1 MSIGTSIVLI
11 AVGAVLRW
19 ATTITWHA
27 STVNWRLVGDIL
39 MVVGVIGLIISLI
52 WLGTASRRSGGGTT
66 MVVDRTPVD

>member
-27 STVNWRLVGDIL
+27 NTVNWKLVGDIL
-39 MVVGVIGLIISLI
+39 MVVGVIGLIVSLI
-52 WLGTASRRSGGGTT
+52 WMGTASRRGRGTT
-66 MVVDRTPVD
+66 MVVDRPPAD